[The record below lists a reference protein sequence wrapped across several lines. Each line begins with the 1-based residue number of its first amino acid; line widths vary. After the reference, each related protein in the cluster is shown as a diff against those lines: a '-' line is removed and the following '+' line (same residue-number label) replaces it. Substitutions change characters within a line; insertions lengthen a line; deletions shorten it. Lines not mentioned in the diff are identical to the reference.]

1 MYLRIRNNSSSNS
14 IVSKSRSGSASPRR
28 RGITLVELIIAS
40 VVAAILAGL
49 TMVALQQ
56 AVRARNQSK
65 RREEATQRVFS
76 VAQLIAKDLANQVR
90 DQELASSKIWIR
102 DGDLVGTDS
111 QRDELLVFAQSHRQ
125 VRLRSFDDLTEGAEG
140 GTYEVQY
147 RLVPMDGDVG
157 TVWRRRD
164 PVPDEYY
171 DGGGVAVPIS
181 SGITS
186 LEFEAFDGT
195 GWLTEWDSDTD
206 GLPFAVRVTC
216 RAPIGDSAALA
227 FAQCVIGVDRV
238 PKPVWMAQDDPNFNL
253 FGDQGDSGDLFG
265 GGDDSGDGGNSGF
278 GTDGGAGGLGGGG
291 GGR

>member
-1 MYLRIRNNSSSNS
+1 MR
-14 IVSKSRSGSASPRR
+14 KSRNGSASPRR

-65 RREEATQRVFS
+65 LREEATQRVYS
-76 VAQLIAKDLANQVR
+76 IAQLIAKDLANQVR
-90 DQELASSKIWIR
+90 DQELASSKIRIQ
-102 DGDLVGTDS
+102 DGDLVGTNF
-111 QRDELLVFAQSHRQ
+111 QRDELLVFAKSQRL
-125 VRLRSFDDLTEGAEG
+125 VRRRSFDDLAEGAEG

-147 RLVPMDGDVG
+147 RLVPTDGDFG
-157 TVWRRRD
+157 TIWRRRD
-164 PVPDEYY
+164 PVPDEYF
-171 DGGGVAVPIS
+171 DGGGLAVPITA
-181 SGITS
+181 GITS

-195 GWLTEWDSDTD
+195 SWVNEWDSDED

-265 GGDDSGDGGNSGF
+265 GGDDSGESGF
-278 GTDGGAGGLGGGG
+278 GTDDGAGGNDGGGFGGGG